1 MKDSKIYIAGHTGLI
16 GTALFARYG
25 KDGYKNIVVK
35 SHAELD
41 LTRQSDTE
49 LFFEMERPDY
59 VIMAAARVGGIK
71 ANMTYPAEFIYENI
85 AIQTNVIHSA
95 YKYGVKKLLFF
106 GSACTYPRECLQPM
120 KEEYLL
126 SGYLEPTNEPYAV
139 AKIAG
144 IKMCHAYNKQYGTKF
159 ICAVPTNAY
168 GPNDN
173 FNYTESH
180 VIPALIMKFYKAKIK
195 GMPEVTI
202 WGTGSPL
209 REFIYVDDIA
219 DACIFLMQHY
229 DGSDI
234 INVGTGDE
242 ISIQELASL
251 IKEVVDYSGDIIFDV
266 SKPDGSP
273 RKALDIT
280 RLNNLGWQ
288 AKIQLREGLQKTY
301 NWYLEHF
308 NKIDEE

>member
-1 MKDSKIYIAGHTGLI
+1 MKDTKIYIAGHTGLI
-16 GTALFARYG
+16 GTALFTRCR
-25 KDGYKNIVVK
+25 KEGYKNIVVK
-35 SHAELD
+35 THAELD

-59 VIMAAARVGGIK
+59 VVMAAARVGGIK
-71 ANMTYPAEFIYENI
+71 ANITYPAEFIYENI

-106 GSACTYPRECLQPM
+106 GSACSYPRECPQPM

-144 IKMCHAYNKQYGTKF
+144 IKMCQAYNRQYGTNF
-159 ICAVPTNAY
+159 ICAVPTNVY

-173 FNYTESH
+173 FGADNSH
-180 VIPALIMKFYKAKIK
+180 VIPALIMKFHDAKQK
-195 GMPEVTI
+195 NESAVTI
-202 WGTGSPL
+202 WGTGRPM

-234 INVGTGDE
+234 INVGTGEE
-242 ISIQELASL
+242 IAIQELAIL
-251 IKEVVDYSGDIIFDV
+251 IKEVVGYNGDIIFDA
-266 SKPDGSP
+266 SKPDGAP
-273 RKALDIT
+273 RKMLDVK
-280 RLNNLGWQ
+280 RLKKLGWQ
-288 AKIQLREGLQKTY
+288 AMTPLKDGLQKTY
-301 NWYLEHF
+301 EWYLKHQ
-308 NKIDEE
+308 NKFIR